1 MSLRKSGG
9 FLRDAVILFVGVM
22 AAAWLIDGIHV
33 ESNLTLVVVALV
45 LSLFNRILKPILVFF
60 ALPFVIFTF
69 GLAILLINALL
80 LYFVSGLVS
89 GFEVPTFGAALLG
102 SLVISLVSMGVNLLL
117 PPRPKIRVQRVSSG
131 RSRRASRRDDVID
144 V

>member
-89 GFEVPTFGAALLG
+89 GFEVPTFGTALLG